1 MVPTAMKF
9 TPARQP
15 RASVGRGL
23 LARLSLILAL
33 LLVPLVP
40 MLTAG
45 TARAQDVQRIA
56 AIVNDEVIS
65 RYDVEQ
71 RVGLVITTSRLA
83 DTPDMRRRLR
93 RRVLRSLIDESL
105 QLQAAKR
112 HSIRI
117 GKSDMAQAYRYL
129 EQQNKLPAGGLEQY
143 LAAKRISKPALET
156 QLRAEI
162 TWSKLVNRRLGR
174 NVQIGDEE
182 IDEVLARLQ
191 ANAGRSE
198 QQISEIFLPVDTP
211 EQEEEVRRASSD
223 LLRQLRE
230 GAAFTAMARQFSR
243 GATAAQGGAVGWVQ
257 PGQLTANLDQAIAKL
272 KSGALSEPI
281 RATGGYYIIQLH
293 ERRKIAA
300 AAKASEKLQ
309 LKQIILAVAEPAG
322 EAEFMAGEE
331 LARTVADSAKS
342 CGEVAAVAKELVA
355 ATANDLG
362 TIAMPDLPKNIAAAV
377 KDLAIGRF
385 SAPIRSKSGIMMLM
399 VCKRQAI
406 QGKGPNRES
415 VSNNLARQRLAMLAH
430 RYLRDLRRSAVVEL
444 R

>member
-1 MVPTAMKF
+1 
-9 TPARQP
+9 
-15 RASVGRGL
+15 
-23 LARLSLILAL
+23 
-33 LLVPLVP
+33 
-40 MLTAG
+40 
-45 TARAQDVQRIA
+45 
-56 AIVNDEVIS
+56 
-65 RYDVEQ
+65 
-71 RVGLVITTSRLA
+71 
-83 DTPDMRRRLR
+83 
-93 RRVLRSLIDESL
+93 
-105 QLQAAKR
+105 
-112 HSIRI
+112 
-117 GKSDMAQAYRYL
+117 
-129 EQQNKLPAGGLEQY
+129 
-143 LAAKRISKPALET
+143 
-156 QLRAEI
+156 
-162 TWSKLVNRRLGR
+162 
-174 NVQIGDEE
+174 
-182 IDEVLARLQ
+182 
-191 ANAGRSE
+191 
-198 QQISEIFLPVDTP
+198 
-211 EQEEEVRRASSD
+211 
-223 LLRQLRE
+223 
-230 GAAFTAMARQFSR
+230 MARQFSR

-293 ERRKIAA
+293 ERRKIAV